1 MWSKLKH
8 IKIEKENQDLIYF
21 QYDYLS
27 SQYLTINLAWK
38 RIKNR
43 QELKKQLN
51 VNSQRKKVFRY
62 PF

>member
-43 QELKKQLN
+43 QELKKQLM
-51 VNSQRKKVFRY
+51 
-62 PF
+62 